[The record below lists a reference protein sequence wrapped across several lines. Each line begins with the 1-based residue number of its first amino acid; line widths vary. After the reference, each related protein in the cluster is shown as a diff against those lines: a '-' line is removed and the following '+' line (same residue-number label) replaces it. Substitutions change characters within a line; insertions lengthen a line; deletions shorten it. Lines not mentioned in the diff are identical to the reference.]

1 MSEFDERIKSFQK
14 SRDYVRD
21 FFVFGFKSRND
32 FNEKSSRTYDN
43 ERRRLESWLGDYV
56 RKDYV
61 KKDSEEKDRVEKDCV
76 KKGNKGAKKEK
87 VANISLDIDSN
98 MLDTNPL
105 FKVYKAKSF
114 TDNDIV
120 LHFMILSL
128 LQHSDEG
135 ESFTAEEIT
144 EFLNEKYGK
153 VFEQQTVRRKCNAY
167 LQEGLLAS
175 RKSGN
180 KLKYYCDL
188 SLYEAIKNIQ
198 GLADALKLFQ
208 FTDSL
213 GIAASELLDC
223 MDEEN
228 DVFRIKHSFFVF
240 TLDDEVLLK
249 IFHAINNKQQVE
261 LNIKSVKN
269 KTERKERMVP
279 LKIYVSSRSGRRYV
293 CGFLERT
300 KRFYCER
307 LDGIYEVKEL
317 GEFSDFDK
325 MLEALNRNEPN
336 AWGVSFNNNGTAH
349 IVKLS
354 MTIKVEEP
362 HEHYIVERIERE
374 KRGGKLSKTADGL
387 YLYEALVFDANE
399 MVPWLRTFIGRIV
412 DLKCSEKSIEYR
424 FKRDLDYMYELYDIQ

>member
-1 MSEFDERIKSFQK
+1 MERAMSEFDERIKSFQK

-61 KKDSEEKDRVEKDCV
+61 KKDSAEKDRVEKDCV

-135 ESFTAEEIT
+135 EGFTAEEIT

-249 IFHAINNKQQVE
+249 IFHAINQRGLE
-261 LNIKSVKN
+261 F
-269 KTERKERMVP
+269 RKENLYPVSP
-279 LKIYVSSRSGRRYV
+279 DFAQVINTTEFTKAGGTGSVAGAPGVAAGDDFYEHYVSRESKYLVMGRS
-293 CGFLERT
+293 
-300 KRFYCER
+300 
-307 LDGIYEVKEL
+307 
-317 GEFSDFDK
+317 
-325 MLEALNRNEPN
+325 
-336 AWGVSFNNNGTAH
+336 
-349 IVKLS
+349 
-354 MTIKVEEP
+354 
-362 HEHYIVERIERE
+362 
-374 KRGGKLSKTADGL
+374 
-387 YLYEALVFDANE
+387 
-399 MVPWLRTFIGRIV
+399 
-412 DLKCSEKSIEYR
+412 
-424 FKRDLDYMYELYDIQ
+424 